1 MRQNSPHSRKQ
12 MHWRGK
18 AIVAAAL
25 VALSSSVAAD
35 AADQRLRVGST
46 AFPAS
51 LDPAVGTSGYD
62 HQFLYLV
69 YDRLIDA
76 DPTTGAL
83 VPGLATEWEWVGDGQ
98 RTLRLTIRPDVL
110 FHDGTA
116 LDAAAVVAS
125 LTHYQT
131 AGVQSELRDV
141 VLIEAVAPNIVEI
154 TLNHIDVT
162 LPIVLSDRPGMIISP
177 TALQTYGDAY
187 PIHPSGTGPYRVT
200 NIVSGA
206 EITFDAFADYWGGT
220 PNLDGIDWQTFAQS
234 TALQN
239 AARSGQL
246 DIAVQIPEADIS
258 SLRGNENFDVSIG
271 PSFALSSISLN
282 AALAPFDS
290 ADFRRAVNMAINRD
304 DILQAQN
311 NGEGE
316 VATQPYGT
324 QSVYYS
330 EHAAAAAAYNP
341 DAARALVEGAGL
353 TGTSFTCNFFP
364 GYGSEVS
371 GPLIAENLRDIGIT
385 MELRQQTL
393 AQAISDFREGLYPC
407 IITGW
412 TGRLDPSITFSLI
425 YASTGSSNFGH
436 IDLGVDQMITALQGT
451 FDRDARIALVQ
462 EIVATVADAG
472 PPQIGLLR
480 RQSVDLIGTNVEGY
494 QANVSGKP
502 DLRSV
507 SLR

>member
-1 MRQNSPHSRKQ
+1 MRPNSPHPQKQ

-18 AIVAAAL
+18 AIVAATL
-25 VALSSSVAAD
+25 VALGSTVAAH
-35 AADQRLRVGST
+35 ASDQRLRVGST

-76 DPTTGAL
+76 DPATGTL
-83 VPGLATEWEWVGDGQ
+83 VPGLATEWEWIGDER
-98 RTLRLTIRPDVL
+98 RTLRLTLRPDVQ
-110 FHDGTA
+110 FHDGTM
-116 LDAAAVVAS
+116 LDADAVVAS
-125 LTHYQT
+125 LTHYQN
-131 AGVQSELRDV
+131 AGIQSELRDV
-141 VLIEAVAPNIVEI
+141 VAIEAVAPDIVEI
-154 TLNHIDVT
+154 TLNQIDVT
-162 LPIVLSDRPGMIISP
+162 LPVVLSDRPGMIISP
-177 TALQTYGDAY
+177 TALETHGDSYAN
-187 PIHPSGTGPYRVT
+187 HPSGTGQYRVT

-220 PNLDGIDWQTFAQS
+220 PNLDGIDWQTFAQA

-258 SLRGNENFDVSIG
+258 SLRGNENFEVNIG
-271 PSFALSSISLN
+271 PSFALSSIALN
-282 AALAPFDS
+282 ASLAPFDS
-290 ADFRRAVNMAINRD
+290 ADFRRAINMAINRD

-316 VATQPYGT
+316 VATQPYGS

-341 DAARALVEGAGL
+341 EAARALIESAGL
-353 TGTSFTCNFFP
+353 AGTSFTCNFFP

-371 GPLIAENLRDIGIT
+371 GPLIAENLRDIGVT
-385 MELRQQTL
+385 MELRQQSL
-393 AQAISDFREGLYPC
+393 AQAISDFREGRYPC

-425 YASTGSSNFGH
+425 YSSTGSSNFGR
-436 IDLGVDQMITALQGT
+436 IDLGVDQMIADLQGT
-451 FDRDARIALVQ
+451 FDMDERIALIQ

-480 RQSVDLIGTNVEGY
+480 RQSVVLVGTNVEGY